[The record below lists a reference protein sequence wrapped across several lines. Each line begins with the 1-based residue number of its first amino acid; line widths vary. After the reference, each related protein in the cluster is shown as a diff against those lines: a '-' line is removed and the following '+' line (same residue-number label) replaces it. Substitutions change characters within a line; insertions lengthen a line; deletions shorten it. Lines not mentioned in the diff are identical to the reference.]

1 MNTPGQ
7 MQQHRSRP
15 LILLLFCLTAVVSV
29 SAQGGPPLLTDDP
42 GTAEYKHWEINL
54 AVLSEIR
61 HDSRNFELPLADFN
75 YGANEH
81 TQLKFEIPVL
91 ARWSD
96 SGSHVEAGNGNFG
109 VKWRFVDQEKHGFD
123 LSTYPQFS
131 FNTLGPKRLVDRG
144 MHLLLPLQIAKSFGK
159 FQMNAD
165 GGYIIN
171 QHSMDELSFGLAAG
185 YQATKTLELLAEL
198 HSVPLR
204 NFESNES
211 VFQLG
216 GRKKFSEHYIFLFAA
231 GRGIPGSSDREP
243 KFLGYFGMQ
252 IIIGK

>member
-1 MNTPGQ
+1 MAATVSAL
-7 MQQHRSRP
+7 RA
-15 LILLLFCLTAVVSV
+15 LFVLLLVPAACVFAH
-29 SAQGGPPLLTDDP
+29 AQGGPPLLTDDP

-54 AVLSEIR
+54 AVLPEIR
-61 HDSRNFELPLADFN
+61 SDARAFELPLADFN

-81 TQLKFEIPVL
+81 TQLKFEIPLLVE
-91 ARWSD
+91 WSD
-96 SGSHVEAGNGNFG
+96 ARSHAEAGDGNFG

-131 FNTLGPKRLVDRG
+131 FNSPGPKLLVDRG
-144 MHLLLPLQIAKSFGK
+144 TSLLLPLQIARTFGR
-159 FQMNAD
+159 FELNAD
-165 GGYIIN
+165 GGYIIK
-171 QHSMDELSFGLAAG
+171 QHGMDELTFGLAAG
-185 YQATKTLELLAEL
+185 YQATKSLELLAEL

-204 NFESNES
+204 NFAENES

-216 GRKKFSEHYIFLFAA
+216 GRKKFSDHYIFLFAA

-243 KFLGYFGMQ
+243 KFLGYFGVQ

>member
-1 MNTPGQ
+1 M
-7 MQQHRSRP
+7 
-15 LILLLFCLTAVVSV
+15 LFLVASAWVSAA
-29 SAQGGPPLLTDDP
+29 AQGGPPLLTDDP

-54 AVLSEIR
+54 AVLPEIR
-61 HDSRNFELPLADFN
+61 SDTKDFELPLADFN
-75 YGANEH
+75 YGATDH

-91 ARWSD
+91 VQWSG
-96 SGSHVEAGNGNFG
+96 SGSHAEAGDGNFG
-109 VKWRFVDQEKHGFD
+109 VKWRFVDEKKRGFD
-123 LSTYPQFS
+123 LSMYPQFS

-144 MHLLLPLQIAKSFGK
+144 MHLLLPLQIAKTFGK
-159 FQMNAD
+159 FQLNAD

-171 QHSMDELSFGLAAG
+171 QHTTDELTFGLAAG
-185 YQATKTLELLAEL
+185 YQATKSLELLAEL

-204 NFESNES
+204 NFQENES

-216 GRKKFSEHYIFLFAA
+216 GRKKFSERYIFLFAA

-243 KFLGYFGMQ
+243 KFLGYFGVQ